1 MACAR
6 GLAGASF
13 AVTGAGTWSPA
24 PETFDHFD
32 PLSIG
37 AFDATVRKIVRAI
50 PVGHPLPRV
59 AGHVVETVTIR
70 RKRAGG

>member
-37 AFDATVRKIVRAI
+37 AFDATVRK
-50 PVGHPLPRV
+50 
-59 AGHVVETVTIR
+59 
-70 RKRAGG
+70 